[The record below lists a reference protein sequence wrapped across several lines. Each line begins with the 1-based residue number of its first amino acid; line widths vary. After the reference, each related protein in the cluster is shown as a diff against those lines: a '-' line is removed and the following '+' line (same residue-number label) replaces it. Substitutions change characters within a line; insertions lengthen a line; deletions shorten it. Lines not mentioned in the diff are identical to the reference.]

1 MKITAIIAEYNPF
14 HNGHAYHIKESCALA
29 GETYIICVMS
39 GNFVQR
45 GEPAIAD
52 KWERTRMALYGGAD
66 LVIELPFLY
75 ATQSAEGFAMG
86 AVEIVDALGCVD
98 HLSFGSECCE
108 LSTLKS
114 YAEVLANEPPEFQ
127 TMLRAYLDE
136 GHSFP
141 RARELALS
149 GIFSGEADVL
159 SSSNDILAVEYLKAL
174 IQFESK
180 VEPLCIKRRGS
191 GYRDSAM
198 AVDFSSATAIRK
210 ELREHG
216 VTGKVLSNLPP
227 QSVSALAASP
237 LVDTEEYFRLVQ
249 FKLRTMSTAD
259 IANIYDVTEGLEN
272 RIKSAAQ
279 SSKNYWELIMGIKSK
294 RYTYTRV
301 ARVLLYC
308 LFGVTKDAIGAAN
321 GNFPLYA
328 RVLGMRRH
336 SKKLLAFL
344 AKQSHIPVIT
354 KSSEF
359 KDNPLLRYDILATDI
374 YSLLSKEISPSGR
387 DYTERFITL

>member
-98 HLSFGSECCE
+98 YLSFGSECCE
-108 LSTLKS
+108 LSTLRR
-114 YAEVLANEPPEFQ
+114 YAEVLANEPIEFQ
-127 TMLRAYLDE
+127 ADLKAYLDE
-136 GHSFP
+136 GYSFP
-141 RARELALS
+141 RARELALT
-149 GIFSGEADVL
+149 GMFGDAEVL

-174 IQFESK
+174 LQFESS

-191 GYRDSAM
+191 GYGDESM

-210 ELREHG
+210 ELKEHG
-216 VTGKVLSNLPP
+216 VTGKVLTNLPP
-227 QSVSALAASP
+227 SSVSALAASP

-249 FKLRTMSTAD
+249 FKIRTMTAAE
-259 IANIYDVTEGLEN
+259 IADIYDVTEGLEN

-279 SSKNYWELIMGIKSK
+279 SAKNYWELIMGIKSK

-301 ARVLLYC
+301 SRVLLYC

-344 AKQSHIPVIT
+344 TRQSHIPIIT

-359 KDNPLLRYDILATDI
+359 KENPLLRYDILATDI
-374 YSLLSKEISPSGR
+374 YSLLNKEIMPSGR